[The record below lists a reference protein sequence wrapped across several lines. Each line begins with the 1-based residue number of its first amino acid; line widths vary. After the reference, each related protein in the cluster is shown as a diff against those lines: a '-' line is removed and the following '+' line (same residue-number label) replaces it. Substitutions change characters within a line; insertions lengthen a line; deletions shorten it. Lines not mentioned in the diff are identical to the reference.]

1 MITFMPE
8 IYDDELC
15 YGWFSRY
22 YCHSGYPA
30 YGYALDDLF
39 GKRTIHFNAE
49 FISDRFCTDAKKIID
64 NIIPMEKLILSHT
77 MFPAVRF
84 MDNDRMRIAMKY
96 MVKQEGKANDL
107 LPLPKNKQT
116 RFLKYCPCCA
126 DEQRG
131 MFGEAFWTRA
141 ANINGLEIC
150 AKHKCRLKNTD
161 IELSSKQS
169 PRLYIAEQMIE
180 DIEPEFVNEGLELRF
195 AKYLTEIFQLPV
207 DLHNSISISD
217 FLKSKL
223 EGTVYLSIS
232 GRQKKINLFYNDFMA
247 FYNDLPDKGITELA
261 QMQKIFTGYRFGLY
275 EICQIAFFLGIEAE
289 ELTAPILPEE
299 SQEKLFIKE
308 VAKLKAEG
316 KSAKQIGRML
326 GIDHHSI
333 LNAVR
338 TKEKT
343 GHDYSVRKGISKE
356 DWDRLDKEIYPR
368 VREACRTIYN
378 GEPPNKVTRNAV
390 EQMMGMPTGRIRYLR
405 QCANEVKRY
414 EETQETYWAR
424 KIVWQYRKLK
434 SNKVNINYNRLCRPI
449 NLRKQNFLSSFPF
462 LHLFCKE
469 EEEMEIRGLLGL

>member
-1 MITFMPE
+1 MIAFMPE

-15 YGWFSRY
+15 YSWIARY

-49 FISDRFCTDAKKIID
+49 FISDRFCMDAKKIID
-64 NIIPMEKLILSHT
+64 NIIPMEKLILNHT
-77 MFPAVRF
+77 MFPIARF
-84 MDNDRMRIAMKY
+84 MNHVRMQKAMEL
-96 MVKQEGKANDL
+96 MLRQEGKVNDL
-107 LPLPKNKQT
+107 LPVPKSINLRYLQ
-116 RFLKYCPCCA
+116 YCPCCA
-126 DEQRG
+126 AEQREEV
-131 MFGEAFWTRA
+131 GEAFWTRA
-141 ANINGLEIC
+141 ANINGLETC
-150 AKHKCRLKNTD
+150 AKHKCRLKKSD
-161 IELSSKQS
+161 IALSSKQS
-169 PRLYIAEQMIE
+169 PRLHIAEQMIE
-180 DIEPEFVNEGLELRF
+180 DIEPEFVNDGLELQF
-195 AKYLTEIFQLPV
+195 TKYLTDVFQSPV
-207 DLHNSISISD
+207 DFENCVSMSD

-223 EGTVYLSIS
+223 EGTRYLSVSGKQRNIS
-232 GRQKKINLFYNDFMA
+232 LFYNDFMA

-275 EICQIAFFLGIEAE
+275 EICQIAFFLGIGVE
-289 ELTAPILPEE
+289 ELTAPMLPDE

-308 VAKLKAEG
+308 AAKLKTEG

-333 LNAVR
+333 LNAAR

-343 GHDYSVRKGISKE
+343 RHDYSVRKGISKE

-378 GEPPNKVTRNAV
+378 GEPPKKVTRNAV
-390 EQMMGMPTGRIRYLR
+390 ERMMGMPTGRIRYLR

-434 SNKVNINYNRLCRPI
+434 SDKVNINYNRLCRPI

>member
-1 MITFMPE
+1 MIASMPD

-15 YGWFSRY
+15 YSWFARY

-30 YGYALDDLF
+30 YGYVLDDLF
-39 GKRTIHFNAE
+39 GKRTIHFSAE
-49 FISDRFCTDAKKIID
+49 FISSIFDEDAKQIIND
-64 NIIPMEKLILSHT
+64 IIPLKKLILNHT
-77 MFPAVRF
+77 MFPIARF
-84 MDNDRMRIAMKY
+84 MNHVRMQKAMEL
-96 MVKQEGKANDL
+96 MLRQEGKVNDL
-107 LPLPKNKQT
+107 LPVPKSINLRYLQ
-116 RFLKYCPCCA
+116 YCPCCVA
-126 DEQRG
+126 EQREEV
-131 MFGEAFWTRA
+131 GEAFWTRA

-150 AKHKCRLKNTD
+150 AKHKCRLKKSD
-161 IELSSKQS
+161 IALSSKQS
-169 PRLYIAEQMIE
+169 PRLHIAEQMIE
-180 DIEPEFVNEGLELRF
+180 DIEPEFVNDGLELQF
-195 AKYLTEIFQLPV
+195 TKYLTDVFQSPV
-207 DLHNSISISD
+207 DFENCVSMSD

-223 EGTVYLSIS
+223 EGTRYLSVSGKQRNIS
-232 GRQKKINLFYNDFMA
+232 LFYNEFMA
-247 FYNDLPDKGITELA
+247 FYSDLPDKGITELA

-275 EICQIAFFLGIEAE
+275 EICQIAFFLGIKAE

-308 VAKLKAEG
+308 AAKLKAEG

-343 GHDYSVRKGISKE
+343 RHDYSVRKGISKE
-356 DWDRLDKEIYPR
+356 DWDRLDNEIYPR

-378 GEPPNKVTRNAV
+378 GEPPNKVTQNAV
-390 EQMMGMPTGRIRYLR
+390 ERMMGMPTGRIRYLR

-434 SNKVNINYNRLCRPI
+434 SDKVNINYNRLCRPI
-449 NLRKQNFLSSFPF
+449 NLRKQNLLSSFPF